1 MYNPQN
7 NNPNAGIPPELQSM
21 IMNYSGQPS
30 VADPQQQL
38 YIQAMLLQQQ
48 QQQQQQQQSGST
60 SPYDS
65 PQIQRAKS
73 GAADSY
79 GSASSSPS
87 LHNLPQRF
95 GSPLANQQP
104 MTSPQQAKAQKD
116 EQARRQSANTPRQRS
131 VSVPNSNDSS
141 MANDTALSVKRVS
154 AILALN
160 QELIRA
166 CMELSQDPNT
176 QPNEMLLY
184 QARLQ
189 SNLTYLATMADI
201 SVVKPGEQQPN
212 KTPVSPSLSPLPPA
226 RTQTMQNVLSLA
238 QAAQSLFEGVNTPE
252 ASAKD
257 PARSPLNQM
266 QMAQQQQRQ
275 RRCRCWRP
283 HRLQPRW
290 R

>member
-1 MYNPQN
+1 MKLEVQNLIRRWKLCKRGHSQSGQCHPHSSASFATSEDNPIVSPSAMYNPQN

-154 AILALN
+154 AV
-160 QELIRA
+160 R
-166 CMELSQDPNT
+166 
-176 QPNEMLLY
+176 
-184 QARLQ
+184 
-189 SNLTYLATMADI
+189 
-201 SVVKPGEQQPN
+201 
-212 KTPVSPSLSPLPPA
+212 
-226 RTQTMQNVLSLA
+226 
-238 QAAQSLFEGVNTPE
+238 
-252 ASAKD
+252 
-257 PARSPLNQM
+257 
-266 QMAQQQQRQ
+266 
-275 RRCRCWRP
+275 
-283 HRLQPRW
+283 
-290 R
+290 